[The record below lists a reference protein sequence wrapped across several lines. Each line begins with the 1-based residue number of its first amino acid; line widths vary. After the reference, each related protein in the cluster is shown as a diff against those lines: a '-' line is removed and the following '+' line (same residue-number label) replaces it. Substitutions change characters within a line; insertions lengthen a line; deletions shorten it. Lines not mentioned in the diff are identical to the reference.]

1 MNSFAALTFAT
12 LVWLLFRTLRIRLI
26 TQAPGIS
33 PYDPSATERY
43 IYSVWHD
50 SMVLPV
56 FGGKHCCTTALTS
69 HHKDGSFVAGVLRWR
84 NIPAVRGSTSR
95 IRTSAVRELIDTVA
109 SRHLVITPDG
119 PRGPNRVMSPGI
131 PYLASRT
138 GRAVVPSGF
147 ACSSCWRWKGSWSDL
162 IIPKPFAKVVL
173 VAGAPI
179 HVPRDLHTND
189 LPQYVEQIQAAMD
202 ELDNVAQ
209 QELGNRGKSSR
220 QDAVSK
226 RNAILPIPPELP
238 QTEDIHSRAA

>member
-1 MNSFAALTFAT
+1 M
-12 LVWLLFRTLRIRLI
+12 WLLFRTLRVRLI
-26 TQAPGIS
+26 TQTPGTS
-33 PYDPSATERY
+33 PYDPKATERY

-56 FGGKHCCTTALTS
+56 FGGRHCCTTALTS

-95 IRTSAVRELIDTVA
+95 IRTSAIRELIDTVA

-119 PRGPNRVMSPGI
+119 PRGPNRVMSPGVAYI
-131 PYLASRT
+131 ASRT
-138 GRAVVPSGF
+138 GRGIVPSGF

-173 VAGAPI
+173 IAGTPI

-189 LPQYVEQIQAAMD
+189 LPRYVEQIQNAMD
-202 ELDNVAQ
+202 ELDQLAQ
-209 QELGNRGKSSR
+209 VELHGRGKSSR
-220 QDAVSK
+220 QGAVAEK
-226 RNAILPIPPELP
+226 EAILPIPPELP
-238 QTEDIHSRAA
+238 QSDDKSARAA